1 MTSGLGLG
9 IVSVNNL
16 TSGLSVKAT
25 GLGGVVGVGWDVRV
39 GRKISL
45 TPFYNGFWLTP
56 KQLGTLNL
64 GWITS
69 DQFGLGVSLHWPRD
83 Y

>member
-1 MTSGLGLG
+1 
-9 IVSVNNL
+9 
-16 TSGLSVKAT
+16 
-25 GLGGVVGVGWDVRV
+25 VVGVGWDVRV

-69 DQFGLGVSLHWPRD
+69 DQFGLGVTFHWPRV